1 MEIILDIVSDT
12 SNGHEKSQ
20 PKIPFILGK
29 KKMKKFDMFYRFAN
43 VLTSQIHTFV
53 IFCSSEYK
61 IFKIDIL
68 HVYGIHH

>member
-29 KKMKKFDMFYRFAN
+29 KK
-43 VLTSQIHTFV
+43 
-53 IFCSSEYK
+53 
-61 IFKIDIL
+61 
-68 HVYGIHH
+68 